1 MNVVFLDVD
10 GVLNSL
16 PFFNNS
22 DSELNP
28 ENVKNLEEICD
39 RGNAVVVLASTWREL
54 KGVSGD
60 AGALYE
66 RLLCTLDE
74 YGVVVIDST
83 PVLRNKRPL
92 EIATWLKE
100 NSVDCFVI
108 LDDDFPK
115 CEYDEYGLGE
125 FLVQTKFFCE
135 RLEDGGLQKEHVKQA
150 LAILEVV

>member
-28 ENVKNLEEICD
+28 ENVKNLAEICD

-54 KGVSGD
+54 KGAPGD
-60 AGALYE
+60 AGKMYE
-66 RLLCTLDE
+66 RLLCTLSE
-74 YGVVVIDST
+74 YGVLVIGST

-100 NSVDCFVI
+100 NGADRFVI

-115 CEYDEYGLGE
+115 CEYAEYGLGE

-135 RLEDGGLQKEHVKQA
+135 RLEEGGLQKEHVEQV
-150 LAILEVV
+150 LSILES